1 MTTYLYNT
9 FTILLLGITSL
20 AFTQSAEKTLVK
32 SFPLEA
38 KTVSLDLA
46 GAIEV
51 KTWDNDMLRGQMT
64 ITLQNGSEAVLKSL
78 ISAGRYNLV
87 AKVEN
92 GHTIISAPGMARE
105 VQIGGKALED
115 KVQFIIFAPK
125 NASVQLPTANSTS
138 QSNTEGSSSF

>member
-51 KTWDNDMLRGQMT
+51 KTWDNDMLRCIRPDKT
-64 ITLQNGSEAVLKSL
+64 
-78 ISAGRYNLV
+78 
-87 AKVEN
+87 
-92 GHTIISAPGMARE
+92 APSPPG
-105 VQIGGKALED
+105 
-115 KVQFIIFAPK
+115 
-125 NASVQLPTANSTS
+125 
-138 QSNTEGSSSF
+138 